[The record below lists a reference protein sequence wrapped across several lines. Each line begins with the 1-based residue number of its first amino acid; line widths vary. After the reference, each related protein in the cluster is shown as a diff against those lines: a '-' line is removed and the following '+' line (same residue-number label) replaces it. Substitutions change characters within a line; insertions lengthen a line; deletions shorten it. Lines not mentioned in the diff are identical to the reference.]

1 MTLIPQFTS
10 AARRR
15 RCAAFTLAEM
25 LIAAAVYLV
34 LMVSVVVAI
43 QIFALRVYALA
54 AIRLQATQDGRKA
67 LNQIR
72 DDIRQGTLLQV
83 GNTDN
88 SGNFTAIAGPNA
100 AQGSAL
106 QVFAGTNQGP
116 PYSIYY
122 LQTNLVGAVSGNG
135 GISSNLLLWI
145 SVTTNSITGTSAGSF
160 TTNVIRLA
168 CFITNLDLFAAEDW
182 QDSWPGTTITNSL
195 MNNQVYSVKL
205 QFNQWAYP
213 MAIAGPHVTDANGF
227 YQLRTRVCRRAL
239 N

>member
-1 MTLIPQFTS
+1 MTLIPQF

-15 RCAAFTLAEM
+15 HCSAFTLGEL
-25 LIAAAVYLV
+25 LIAATIYLV
-34 LMVSVVVAI
+34 MMVGVVVAI
-43 QIFALRVYALA
+43 QIFALRVYSLA
-54 AIRLQATQDGRKA
+54 SIRLEASQDARNV
-67 LNQIR
+67 LNHIR

-88 SGNFTAIAGPNA
+88 AGNFIAIAASNA
-100 AQGSAL
+100 VQGTAL
-106 QVFAGTNQGP
+106 QIFAGTNQGP

-122 LQTNLVGAVSGNG
+122 LQTNTIGAVKGVG

-145 SVTTNSITGTSAGSF
+145 SVATNAISANGISLTTNTL
-160 TTNVIRLA
+160 RLA
-168 CFITNLDLFAAEDW
+168 CFITNSDVFTAEDW
-182 QDSWPGTTITNSL
+182 QDSWPGTTVTNFS
-195 MNNQVYSVKL
+195 MVNNQVYSVKL

-213 MAIAGPHVTDANGF
+213 MAIAGTNVADANGF

>member
-1 MTLIPQFTS
+1 MTLIPQATT

-15 RCAAFTLAEM
+15 RCSAFTLAEM
-25 LIAAAVYLV
+25 LVAAAIYLT

-43 QIFALRVYALA
+43 QIFALRVYSLA
-54 AIRLQATQDGRKA
+54 AIRLQATEDGRKA

-100 AQGSAL
+100 AIGNAL
-106 QVFAGTNQGP
+106 QVFASTNQGP

-122 LQTNLVGAVSGNG
+122 LQTNFVGAVGGNG
-135 GISSNLLLWI
+135 GFSSNLLLWI
-145 SVTTNSITGTSAGSF
+145 SVASNAVTGASSGSSTTNIL
-160 TTNVIRLA
+160 RLA

-182 QDSWPGTTITNSL
+182 QDTLPGQTITNSL

-213 MAIAGPHVTDANGF
+213 MAIAGPHVTDANVF
-227 YQLRTRVCRRAL
+227 YQLRTRVSRRAL

>member
-1 MTLIPQFTS
+1 MTLIPKITT
-10 AARRR
+10 ARR

-25 LIAAAVYLV
+25 MVAAAVYLV
-34 LMVSVVVAI
+34 LMVSVLVAI
-43 QIFALRVYALA
+43 QIFALRVYAVA

-72 DDIRQGTLLQV
+72 DDIRQATLLQV
-83 GNTDN
+83 GNADN
-88 SGNFTAIAGPNA
+88 SGNFTAIAATNA
-100 AQGSAL
+100 AVGNAL

-122 LQTNLVGAVSGNG
+122 LQTTNLGAVSGNG
-135 GISSNLLLWI
+135 GISSNLLWWI
-145 SVTTNSITGTSAGSF
+145 SVATNASSGGSF
-160 TTNVIRLA
+160 TTNTTRLA

-182 QDSWPGTTITNSL
+182 QSSWPGTTITNSL

-205 QFNQWAYP
+205 QFNQFAYP
-213 MAIAGPHVTDANGF
+213 MAIRGSNSNDANGF